1 MGTETDSLAKAANT
15 HAVLTSKS
23 EGMAK
28 EVKELQGQLAEL
40 NIILD
45 KVGRHPPRPPVWIRT
60 RLTLACVCVHRQAH
74 LSPKLVSGVALRQLV
89 VPLGW
94 GNPAGRVDTPA
105 SPVLPLEG
113 AGHVDLTRLTSMGDV

>member
-74 LSPKLVSGVALRQLV
+74 LSPKLVSGVALRQL
-89 VPLGW
+89 LGSQST
-94 GNPAGRVDTPA
+94 AGPCLGTP
-105 SPVLPLEG
+105 SRTCYLLPTPSRG
-113 AGHVDLTRLTSMGDV
+113 